1 MLSIAEWAD
10 RASALFSLMTLTSS
24 VSFSLSIRISLR
36 LKIHQAQAKNFCRG
50 LDIRVAKIVEAN
62 MWHIVFF
69 QKSFEMRCEVI
80 RFNDFSNF
88 IYIDIVEIVCTIT
101 GTAEFPVFF
110 LIFPHLEQDFLIGCN
125 KRKGTAAGFCLC
137 SVTGNN
143 LKFTINLCLLN
154 GMLDCNGLLFKINGI
169 PL

>member
-1 MLSIAEWAD
+1 MPIMRCLYRQTVNKKQRPQTIN
-10 RASALFSLMTLTSS
+10 TL
-24 VSFSLSIRISLR
+24 VVWDFC
-36 LKIHQAQAKNFCRG
+36 FCRIFFCRV

-69 QKSFEMRCEVI
+69 QKSFEMRCKVI

-88 IYIDIVEIVCTIT
+88 IHIDIVEIVCTIT

-110 LIFPHLEQDFLIGCN
+110 LIFSHLKQDCLIRCN

-137 SVTGNN
+137 SVAGNN